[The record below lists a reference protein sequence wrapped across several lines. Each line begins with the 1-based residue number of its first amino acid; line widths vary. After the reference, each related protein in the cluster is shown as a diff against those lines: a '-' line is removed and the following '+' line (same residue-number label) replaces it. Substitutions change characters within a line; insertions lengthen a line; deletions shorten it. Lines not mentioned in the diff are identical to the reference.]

1 VGKIEILDL
10 EGVINLK
17 ENGEDGKLGWKQL
30 ASMFGG
36 ELILPN
42 SVIAGPVTIIGID
55 KVHEKM
61 MKKSTHWNVKRLSK
75 IMEDVDKYK
84 LEEG

>member
-1 VGKIEILDL
+1 
-10 EGVINLK
+10 LK
-17 ENGEDGKLGWKQL
+17 ENGEDGKLGWKQP
-30 ASMFGG
+30 ASMFGD

-61 MKKSTHWNVKRLSK
+61 MKELIHWNVKRLRK
-75 IMEDVDKYK
+75 ICQYR
-84 LEEG
+84 